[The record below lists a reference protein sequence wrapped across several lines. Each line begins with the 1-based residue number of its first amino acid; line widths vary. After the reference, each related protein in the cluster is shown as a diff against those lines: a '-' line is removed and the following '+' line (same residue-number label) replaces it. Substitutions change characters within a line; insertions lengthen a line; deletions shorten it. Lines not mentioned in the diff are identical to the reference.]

1 MQLANIDSSQEDR
14 LIVTGELGF
23 ESVPEIYANSLK
35 YFQNNP
41 SLEIDLSGV
50 THTDSAGVAL
60 LIEWLRQARQRNRKI
75 SFRNIPSQLLA
86 IAQLCGVAE
95 MFSRQA

>member
-1 MQLANIDSSQEDR
+1 MQLANIDSSHEDR
-14 LIVTGELGF
+14 LIITGELGF
-23 ESVPEIYANSLK
+23 ESVPGIYTNSLK

-41 SLEIDLSGV
+41 SLEIDLAGV

-60 LIEWLRQARQRNRKI
+60 LIEWLRQARQQNRKI
-75 SFRNIPSQLLA
+75 TFRNIPSQLLA